1 MFNKKNLELKTN
13 IDLTPMIDV
22 VMLLVVFFLTT
33 STFSKMGEIKINLPL
48 SNSSTDSREE
58 NFVITLTQ
66 KGNVYWNNQLI
77 EKKELKTL
85 IEQAVSEKND
95 RTFVIKGD
103 KNTSYQN
110 LIEIMDLAR
119 LGGAY
124 NIALDVQQ
132 NE

>member
-1 MFNKKNLELKTN
+1 
-13 IDLTPMIDV
+13 MIDV

-66 KGNVYWNNQLI
+66 KGTVYWNNQLI

>member
-1 MFNKKNLELKTN
+1 MFSKKNLELKTN

-48 SNSSTDSREE
+48 SNSSAESRED

-66 KGNVYWNNQLI
+66 EGKVYWNNQLV

-85 IEQAVSEKND
+85 IEQAVSDKND
-95 RTFVIKGD
+95 KTFVIKGD

-110 LIEIMDLAR
+110 LIEIMDIAR

-124 NIALDVQQ
+124 NIALDVEQ

>member
-48 SNSSTDSREE
+48 SNSSTESREE